1 MIGNGIHPTFV
12 ELVADGILKVN
23 KARFGWDGGKVQLT
37 MNGVRSDGNGESD
50 LRSDMS
56 K

>member
-12 ELVADGILKVN
+12 ELVAVGILKVN